1 MNLKC
6 EGYRM
11 KSYGTCYVNSRILL
25 TQLQHRVGKHT
36 TESMLPLDGS
46 KVTLS
51 EIKIG
56 NMANTKRFMS

>member
-1 MNLKC
+1 
-6 EGYRM
+6 M
-11 KSYGTCYVNSRILL
+11 KSYGICYVNSRILL